1 MKVKAMFKKAIITVS
16 AIAVLAAGTIASAY
30 AASTRLGFISDFEM
44 PSVGDYYTYT
54 NTGTTGMVVD
64 QLGAYPTILDSSYD
78 YSKGYAYIYNKTN
91 RRYYGQNT
99 YYYMQLNYPAPS
111 DLRYEEVKS
120 GLLEHRWFNYDG
132 GGFRTTL
139 TCTLYT

>member
-1 MKVKAMFKKAIITVS
+1 MKFKAMFKKAIITAS

-54 NTGTTGMVVD
+54 STGTTGMVVD
-64 QLGAYPTILDSSYD
+64 QLGAYPNILDTNYN
-78 YSKGYAYIYNKTN
+78 YSEGYAYIYNKTKKE
-91 RRYYGQNT
+91 YYGKNT
-99 YYYMQLNYPAPS
+99 DYYMQLNYPAPV
-111 DLRYEEVKS
+111 DLRYEGANS
-120 GLLEHRWFNYDG
+120 GLLEHRWFNYAG